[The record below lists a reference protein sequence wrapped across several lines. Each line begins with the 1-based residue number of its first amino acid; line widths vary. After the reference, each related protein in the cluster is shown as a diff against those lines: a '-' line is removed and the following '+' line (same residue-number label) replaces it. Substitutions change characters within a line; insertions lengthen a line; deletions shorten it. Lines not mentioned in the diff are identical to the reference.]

1 MGKLDKILR
10 RFSPKEREIIERLV
24 ERILSRNLIGLDT
37 KKLKGL
43 KNLFRVRKGDIRM
56 IFELVDGKEPRVIS
70 IERKSESAYRL

>member
-1 MGKLDKILR
+1 MGNLDKILR